1 MINASLLVNGIGDG
15 STGKPILTS
24 LDMVLTLVS
33 IQILDDAVI
42 AVALFNFI
50 ELFLKLRLSEILFE
64 HSVQDRSFGGSA
76 CAYFINVV
84 WVESRSD
91 FVKFEIE
98 ETAPG

>member
-1 MINASLLVNGIGDG
+1 
-15 STGKPILTS
+15 
-24 LDMVLTLVS
+24 MVLTLVS

-64 HSVQDRSFGGSA
+64 HSVQDRSFGGPA
-76 CAYFINVV
+76 CTNFINIV
-84 WVESRSD
+84 WVESSPN